1 MTINNTVQSPRNQ
14 GHSLAAI
21 EGIYRNEVCA
31 MTASEALCIA
41 PAQAADAAL
50 IVALVREL
58 AAYER
63 LLDDVLITPG
73 DVHRD
78 LFGPRAFA
86 EAVIA
91 RVGDEPVGFALWFHN
106 YSTFAGRPGLYLED
120 LFVRPAYRGR
130 GYGEALLRHLAR
142 IAVDRGCARFEW
154 SVLDWN
160 EPALAFY
167 RKLGAVP
174 MDEWTVQRVSGDALR
189 ALASGDELAG
199 VRK

>member
-1 MTINNTVQSPRNQ
+1 MSQSPRLN
-14 GHSLAAI
+14 I
-21 EGIYRNEVCA
+21 E
-31 MTASEALCIA
+31 
-41 PAQAADAAL
+41 PAQPSDAPL

-63 LLDDVLITPG
+63 LLDEVVITPE

-78 LFGPRAFA
+78 LFGPRPYA

-91 RVGDEPVGFALWFHN
+91 RVAGEPVGFALWFHN

-120 LFVRPAYRGR
+120 LFVRPAFRGR
-130 GYGEALLRHLAR
+130 GYGEALLRHLAGV
-142 IAVDRGCARFEW
+142 ATERGCARFEW

-167 RKLGAVP
+167 RKLGAVG
-174 MDEWTVQRVSGDALR
+174 MDGWTVHRVSGAALV
-189 ALASGDELAG
+189 ALAARAEDEAQARG
-199 VRK
+199 ATAE